1 MKKTKICV
9 IGSYSGRNAGD
20 AAILENLCRDISSV
34 YNNVEFLVPTINK
47 RFINRNY
54 NQFCV
59 KAIPMMPWNLSLK
72 IFGVPIF
79 RAALQS
85 DLILLTDAILFDH
98 KMWNP
103 VFNFLSTMTMVLPFA
118 KKRGIP
124 VVLYNASIGPIK
136 SNLGK
141 WCLQKVL
148 DCTNLLIVRDKE
160 SIDVLERLDTHHD
173 DIILAA
179 DCALNTLLPN
189 SDRMSEIKK
198 REGIFNDDHPY
209 LSINLNDYLDVF
221 VKESGKSIGRERF
234 AQIIAEVVD
243 RVVEEIGV
251 KIIFV
256 VTQAMDIRIVNEV
269 IAKMKRSASVKVVSN
284 KTYSHNDLAAIFAE
298 VDMHVGMRTH
308 SLILATASC
317 TPSISIVYRPKNRGY
332 MKTIEQ
338 SSRSIELD
346 EFFDAE
352 SLYNLIY
359 KTWQERENVKKD
371 LIPII
376 EREKKK
382 ARMSAELLE
391 KYIGTA

>member
-20 AAILENLCRDISSV
+20 AAILENLCRDISSI

-47 RFINRNY
+47 RFINFSY
-54 NQFCV
+54 SQFPV
-59 KAIPMMPWNLSLK
+59 TAIPMMPWNLSLK
-72 IFGVPIF
+72 IFGLPVF
-79 RAALQS
+79 KAVLKS
-85 DLILLTDAILFDH
+85 DLVLLTDAILFDH
-98 KMWNP
+98 KLWNP

-141 WCLQKVL
+141 WCLQKVS
-148 DCTNLLIVRDKE
+148 DCIDLLIVRDKE
-160 SIDVLERLDTHHD
+160 SIDVLERLGTHHK
-173 DIILAA
+173 DIVLAA
-179 DCALNTLLPN
+179 DCALNTPLPS
-189 SDRMSEIKK
+189 SDRISEIKNK
-198 REGIFNDDHPY
+198 EDILNDDHPY
-209 LSINLNDYLDVF
+209 LSVNLNDYLDVF
-221 VKESGKSIGRERF
+221 VKGSGKSIGRERF

-243 RVVEEIGV
+243 RVIEEIGV

-269 IAKMKRSASVKVVSN
+269 IAKMKRSARVKVVSN
-284 KTYSHNDLAAIFAE
+284 KNYSHNELAAIFAE

-308 SLILATASC
+308 SLILATASY

-346 EFFDAE
+346 EFFNAE
-352 SLYNLIY
+352 SLYHLIH
-359 KTWQERENVKKD
+359 KTWQERENVKKN
-371 LIPII
+371 LVPII

-382 ARMSAELLE
+382 AKMSAELLKE
-391 KYIGTA
+391 YLGAA